1 MNSCVLTGNTCYCW
15 RLEYWKRLGER
26 SLEEKIIGISWS
38 LLKRKGRQHSKYSA
52 TELSVRMRDWI
63 WEKKKR
69 GVFVV
74 SLLLDLTR
82 QNGLLTWGV
91 WWGWKQSR
99 NNDLDEGDHKGKIC
113 VIQSRWEQLVMEDCH
128 SYTATEQGKKLQY
141 WIWGNRGRKG
151 IYRNSFPWIFISGFI

>member
-1 MNSCVLTGNTCYCW
+1 M
-15 RLEYWKRLGER
+15 
-26 SLEEKIIGISWS
+26 EEKIIGISWS

-63 WEKKKR
+63 WEKKKE

-91 WWGWKQSR
+91 
-99 NNDLDEGDHKGKIC
+99 
-113 VIQSRWEQLVMEDCH
+113 
-128 SYTATEQGKKLQY
+128 
-141 WIWGNRGRKG
+141 
-151 IYRNSFPWIFISGFI
+151 